1 MSNIVQ
7 IGPYPLSE
15 KLISGGMEASVYG
28 LANEQSKSQTVFVI
42 DFPRKDLEDSVE
54 KKDNLTVFRYKNT
67 GSHNKDAVRRILE
80 IVEQIMRLNPYV
92 CHIHGTGVFSCMIFE
107 ALKQKGVPLM
117 LTVHGLVKE
126 EKRKTLKNRFSLK
139 ALYQFWTQ
147 TSAERKLLQSASGI
161 IVDTQYVAKQID
173 QYRLTSRLIVSVIPQ
188 GINEQFFSVSCSPRS
203 KTILSVGAFSRR
215 KGHILLI
222 KAFEKIAQHI
232 PEASLT
238 ICGVVS
244 ENAYYNEVIDYVN
257 ASLFKDRISIMTN
270 LPKEQLL
277 AQYEKAH
284 VFALH
289 SQEESQGIV
298 FAEAMVTGL
307 PIVATNVGGIPY
319 VVEHGVTGLLSAY
332 SDVDAFA
339 SCLEQLLTNEEEW
352 ANMSVAGK
360 SAAKQYAWNS
370 IAHNVEIA
378 YATVIKRL

>member
-1 MSNIVQ
+1 MLKIVQ
-7 IGPYPLSE
+7 IGPYSLSE

-28 LANEQSKSQTVFVI
+28 LAQEQSKSNAVFIV
-42 DFPRKDLEDSVE
+42 DFPRKDIEDSVE
-54 KKDNLTVFRYKNT
+54 RKDNLTVFRYKNKGT
-67 GSHNKDAVRRILE
+67 HNKDAVGRIEE
-80 IVEQIMRLNPYV
+80 IVEQIMQLNPYV
-92 CHIHGTGVFSCMIFE
+92 CHIHGTGIFSCEIYN
-107 ALKQKGVPLM
+107 ALKKQSIPLM

-126 EKRKTLKNRFSLK
+126 EKRNTLKNRFSLK

-147 TSAERKLLQSASGI
+147 TSAEKKLLQSASGI

-173 QYRLTSRLIVSVIPQ
+173 QYRLTSRPKVSVIPQ
-188 GINEQFFSVSCSPRS
+188 GINERFFNVSCSPCS

-244 ENAYYNEVIDYVN
+244 ENAYYNEMIDYVN
-257 ASLFKDRISIMTN
+257 SSTFKDRISIMTN

-298 FAEAMVTGL
+298 FAEAMAVGL
-307 PIVATNVGGIPY
+307 PIVATNVGGVPC
-319 VVEHGVTGLLSAY
+319 VVEHEVTGLLSAY
-332 SDVDAFA
+332 NDVDVFA
-339 SCLEQLLTNEEEW
+339 SSLERLLTDKEQW
-352 ANMSVAGK
+352 KIFSTAGK
-360 SAAKQYAWNS
+360 FVAKQYAWNS
-370 IAHNVEIA
+370 IAHQVEIA
-378 YATVIKRL
+378 YTKV